1 MPVLRFM
8 PASVSK
14 RRANRNA
21 AGRMPGLRL
30 LRSTSPAW
38 PLLVSISVL
47 VTLLAA
53 GSAAADVYKYRD
65 AQGVVHLT
73 NVPQQSADEPY
84 ALWRKNEATK
94 PKGWQDGYRVM
105 PRLVHDR
112 YAEPVNRFAGLYGV
126 DPTLIRA
133 VIHAESAFRPEV
145 VSPKGAGGLMQLMPA
160 TAARFD
166 VLDRFD
172 PEENIAGGVAYLALL
187 LEMFQGNR
195 ELAVAAYNAGEG
207 AVEKYGNR
215 IPPYPETQRYVE
227 KVLANLERNRRQA

>member
-1 MPVLRFM
+1 MT
-8 PASVSK
+8 ASVSK

-21 AGRMPGLRL
+21 AGRMPDRRWLRP
-30 LRSTSPAW
+30 TPAAW
-38 PLLVSISVL
+38 PLAGISVL
-47 VTLLAA
+47 VMWLAA

-84 ALWRKNEATK
+84 ALWRKSEATK

-112 YAEPVNRFAGLYGV
+112 FVEPVNRFAGLYGV

-145 VSPKGAGGLMQLMPA
+145 VSPKGAGGLMQLMPG

-166 VLDRFD
+166 VVDRFD
-172 PEENIAGGVAYLALL
+172 PEDNIAGGVAYLALL
-187 LEMFQGNR
+187 LEMFQGDR
-195 ELAVAAYNAGEG
+195 ELAVAAYNAGEN
-207 AVEKYGNR
+207 AVKRYGG
-215 IPPYPETQRYVE
+215 IPPYEETRTYV
-227 KVLANLERNRRQA
+227 KRVMQLQAAYAGAG

>member
-1 MPVLRFM
+1 MLRFM
-8 PASVSK
+8 SVSVSK
-14 RRANRNA
+14 RCSNRNSGVQA
-21 AGRMPGLRL
+21 ASDGQAVVAGMVVCLGV
-30 LRSTSPAW
+30 
-38 PLLVSISVL
+38 LVS
-47 VTLLAA
+47 LLAT
-53 GSAAADVYKYRD
+53 GVVRADVYKYRD

-84 ALWRKNEATK
+84 TLWRKNEATK

-105 PRLVHDR
+105 PRLERDR

-133 VIHAESAFRPEV
+133 VIHAESAFRPEA

-166 VLDRFD
+166 VVDRFD
-172 PEENIAGGVAYLALL
+172 PEDNIAGGVAYLALL
-187 LEMFQGNR
+187 LDMFQGDR

-207 AVEKYGNR
+207 AVKRYDG
-215 IPPYPETQRYVE
+215 IPPYEETRTYV
-227 KVLANLERNRRQA
+227 KRVMQLQAAYAGAG

>member
-1 MPVLRFM
+1 VLSFM
-8 PASVSK
+8 SASVRK
-14 RRANRNA
+14 LCVNRNA
-21 AGRMPGLRL
+21 DAPSASSVASRAYAGFRLVCLGLIVPML
-30 LRSTSPAW
+30 T
-38 PLLVSISVL
+38 
-47 VTLLAA
+47 A
-53 GSAAADVYKYRD
+53 GTAVADVYKYRD

-73 NVPQQSADEPY
+73 NVPQQSAGEPY

-105 PRLVHDR
+105 PRLVRDR

-166 VLDRFD
+166 VVDRFN
-172 PEENIAGGVAYLALL
+172 PEDNIAGGVAYLALL

-207 AVEKYGNR
+207 AVKRYGG
-215 IPPYPETQRYVE
+215 IPPYKETRTYV
-227 KVLANLERNRRQA
+227 KRVMQLQAAYAGAG

>member
-1 MPVLRFM
+1 M
-8 PASVSK
+8 
-14 RRANRNA
+14 NRNA
-21 AGRMPGLRL
+21 AGRMVRRGLPGVI
-30 LRSTSPAW
+30 SPVAAT
-38 PLLVSISVL
+38 VL
-47 VTLLAA
+47 FSLLAA
-53 GSAAADVYKYRD
+53 AAAQADVYKYRD

-73 NVPQQSADEPY
+73 NVPQQSANEPY
-84 ALWRKNEATK
+84 ALWRKSEATK

-112 YAEPVNRFAGLYGV
+112 YVEPVNRFAGLYGV

-166 VLDRFD
+166 VVDRFD
-172 PEENIAGGVAYLALL
+172 PEDNIAGGVAYLALL
-187 LEMFQGNR
+187 LEMFQGDR

-207 AVEKYGNR
+207 AVQRYGG
-215 IPPYPETQRYVE
+215 IPPYEETRTYV
-227 KVLANLERNRRQA
+227 KRVMQLQAAYAGAG